1 MVTLRRVVSETK
13 IWTLLG
19 VHIWKVVVLAS
30 RWTGVRVEEVIV
42 TLTRPLLG
50 SVVDMSTVTE
60 EQSAGVEGG
69 GGKRG
74 RDKRGERREE
84 RKSRKACDI
93 LLLHVRFCVRQK
105 YSPLSVS
112 ALVSVDWHVNPCWF
126 GNRTGTLTPLCSEA
140 SVSTATVLS
149 TVWSVIARSTVR
161 SSFSLDTS
169 GMSGCL
175 ATVK

>member
-1 MVTLRRVVSETK
+1 M
-13 IWTLLG
+13 
-19 VHIWKVVVLAS
+19 
-30 RWTGVRVEEVIV
+30 EEVIV

-93 LLLHVRFCVRQK
+93 LLLHVRFCNQCSSSEVLTTECKCTRICGLACE
-105 YSPLSVS
+105 PM
-112 ALVSVDWHVNPCWF
+112 LVWEQDWH
-126 GNRTGTLTPLCSEA
+126 THATL
-140 SVSTATVLS
+140 
-149 TVWSVIARSTVR
+149 
-161 SSFSLDTS
+161 F
-169 GMSGCL
+169 
-175 ATVK
+175 